1 MQRTRY
7 KYFVLLLFMAVISSV
22 AYAEKGDNT
31 APPSIEQKPAF
42 LKTTSYF
49 QGTWVGN
56 WKEKASVTSRDVTI
70 TVGSKNPDGTFDIEY
85 SWGSGQEKKKGRPIL
100 PGTVKTKG
108 REDGEKLVFEFS
120 DRVNFGTSSIVMT
133 KYEDARAKAEMEY
146 AGEKRMMKL
155 EADLTRN

>member
-7 KYFVLLLFMAVISSV
+7 KNLVLLLCMAVISSV

-31 APPSIEQKPAF
+31 VPSSTEDKPAA

-56 WKEKASVTSRDVTI
+56 WERVDASGTGRDITI
-70 TVGSKNPDGTFDIEY
+70 TVGPKSSDGTFDIEY
-85 SWGSGQEKKKGRPIL
+85 SWGSGQLGNRGSRIL

-108 REDGEKLVFEFS
+108 REDGGILKFEFN
-120 DRVNFGTSSIVMT
+120 DPANLKINDIVMT
-133 KYEDARAKAEMEY
+133 KYEDVRAKARIQYGMIKY
-146 AGEKRMMKL
+146 VAY
-155 EADLTRN
+155 LTRR